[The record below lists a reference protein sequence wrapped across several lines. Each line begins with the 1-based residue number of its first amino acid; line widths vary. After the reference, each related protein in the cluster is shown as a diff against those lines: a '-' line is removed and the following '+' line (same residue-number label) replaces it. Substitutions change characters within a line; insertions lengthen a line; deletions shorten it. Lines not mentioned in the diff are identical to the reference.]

1 MTVAAERLPLER
13 SRVKRRGRRLTLR
26 RLGNRALFWLGILFF
41 VAFAIFPVLWM
52 AITALKTNTDLYN
65 LENVPFWFAEPP
77 TLAHVRYLF
86 EETLFSTWL
95 VNSAVIAL
103 FVVLIT
109 LTAAIPAGYALARL
123 RFPWSENLGILLFL
137 TYLVPPSLLFLPL
150 SRIVSEVGVQDSKW
164 ALVLVYPTFTIPF
177 CTWLLHGYFKTVPRE
192 IEEAARVDGCGRFS
206 AVWRVILPVSAP
218 GVLSV
223 VIFAATLS
231 IQEFLYALT
240 FVSAADEK
248 PVPLGVATDLV
259 RGDVFYWGS
268 LMAGALIVGV
278 PVAILYN
285 FFLDHFVAGITG
297 GATK

>member
-1 MTVAAERLPLER
+1 MTAAAGRLPAT
-13 SRVKRRGRRLTLR
+13 KRRSGSLSLR
-26 RLGNRALFWLGILFF
+26 KLRNRVLLWLGILFF
-41 VAFAIFPVLWM
+41 VGFATFPVLWM
-52 AITALKTNTDLYN
+52 AITAVKADTDLYN
-65 LENVPFWFAEPP
+65 VENIPFWFAEPP
-77 TLAHVRYLF
+77 TLKHVRYLF
-86 EETLFSTWL
+86 DETLYATWI
-95 VNSAVIAL
+95 VNSAIIAL
-103 FVVLIT
+103 CVVVIT
-109 LTAAIPAGYALARL
+109 LAAAIPAGYALARL
-123 RFPWSENLGILLFL
+123 RFHWSENLGILLFL

-150 SRIVSEVGVQDSKW
+150 SRIVSELGVQDSKW

-206 AVWRVILPVSAP
+206 AFWRVILPVSAP
-218 GVLSV
+218 GILSV

-240 FVSAADEK
+240 FVSAADQK

>member
-1 MTVAAERLPLER
+1 MTAAAERLPAQR
-13 SRVKRRGRRLTLR
+13 ARAGRGTLSWR
-26 RLGNRALFWLGILFF
+26 RLGNRVLFWLGILFF
-41 VAFAIFPVLWM
+41 VGFALFPVLWM
-52 AITALKTNTDLYN
+52 AITAVKTNTDLYN
-65 LENVPFWFAEPP
+65 VENIPFWFAERP

-86 EETLFSTWL
+86 EETLYRTWL
-95 VNSAVIAL
+95 INSAIIAF
-103 FVVLIT
+103 FVVVIT
-109 LTAAIPAGYALARL
+109 LVAAIPAGYALARL
-123 RFPWSENLGILLFL
+123 RFPWSDNLGILIFL

-150 SRIVSEVGVQDSKW
+150 SGIVADLGVQDSKW

-218 GVLSV
+218 GILSV

-240 FVSAADEK
+240 FVSAADQK

-268 LMAGALIVGV
+268 LMAGALLVGV